1 MCLRAGWSR
10 KKKRERSGRTKG
22 IKNTMKK
29 KGVKPEEKNLVD
41 GKKTNK

>member
-22 IKNTMKK
+22 IKNTKK

-41 GKKTNK
+41 GRKTNK